1 MPGAATRSCSG
12 TLPGI
17 MTALYFSLSFLLI
30 LVCAELFTNAV
41 EWAGRR
47 FNLDEGATGSVLAA
61 VGTALPETMV
71 PLMALITLGGEGGS
85 DIGIGA
91 IMGAPFMLSSL
102 AMFVTGVAVI
112 AFSFAGRRTPH
123 VVIREKI
130 MRRDLSHFLI
140 AYLAAMV
147 AGLLHITALNWIL
160 AALLLVFYGYYVWET
175 MRGEGSLEGECEAL
189 WFHRRCEEEPHTWRI
204 VVQLLVALGGI
215 VWGAQVFVEQ
225 VEVIANS
232 LGAAPLL
239 VALLIAPVA
248 TELPEKFNSVIW
260 IGRNKDP
267 LALGNITGAM
277 VFQSTFPVSIGL
289 LFTEWRLPFYALV
302 SGILALFSGL
312 VFYLIVRLHHR
323 LPWWTLVGAGSMYVA
338 YVLMVLFVL

>member
-1 MPGAATRSCSG
+1 
-12 TLPGI
+12 
-17 MTALYFSLSFLLI
+17 MTAVYFALSFILI

-41 EWAGRR
+41 EWTGRR

-71 PLMALITLGGEGGS
+71 PLMALIFLSGDHGR

-112 AFSFAGRRTPH
+112 TFSFTRRRTPR
-123 VVIREKI
+123 VTIREDI

-140 AYLAAMV
+140 SYTLAMV
-147 AGLLHITALNWIL
+147 VGLFHVEVLNWIL
-160 AALLLVFYGYYVWET
+160 AVLLLAFYAYYVWET
-175 MRGEGSLEGECEAL
+175 MRGDGCLEGECEPL
-189 WFHRRCEEEPHTWRI
+189 WFHRRREEPHTWRI
-204 VVQLLVALGGI
+204 IVQLIVALGGI

-225 VEVIANS
+225 VEVIAKAM
-232 LGAAPLL
+232 GAAPLI

-260 IGRNKDP
+260 IGRNKDT

-289 LFTEWRLPFYALV
+289 LLTDWALTFNALL
-302 SGILALFSGL
+302 SGLLALFSGL
-312 VFYLIVRLHHR
+312 VLYLTLRFHHR
-323 LPWWTLVGAGSMYVA
+323 LPWWLLVSGVTTYVA
-338 YVLMVLFVL
+338 YVLCIVYLV